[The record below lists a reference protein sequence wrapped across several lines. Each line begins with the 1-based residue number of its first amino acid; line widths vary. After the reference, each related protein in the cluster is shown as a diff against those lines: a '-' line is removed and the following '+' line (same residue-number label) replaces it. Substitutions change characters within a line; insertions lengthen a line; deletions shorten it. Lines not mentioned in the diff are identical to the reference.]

1 MKPNLIDQL
10 MTWASP
16 DTRVMEGRWEGEARR
31 LMVTAA
37 EEITALRAELAKH
50 QESEFHPDWSKLE
63 ATRDALRE
71 VNALLAERDAEI
83 AMLRGEF
90 AAQHA
95 YERTYE
101 AADEQRARDAELAH
115 ANEKERRIYWM
126 EKCQGITAELA
137 ERDAEIAGLRD
148 GLVRI
153 IDAWDG
159 DSESMHDDPAVIA
172 RAALA
177 GDARTVEDYID
188 IVFDGPPGPVAGR
201 FVEVEDSARRSIRF
215 GEWTKRDDGFWVLRV
230 ANEQAS
236 AHRSAQIRAACQ
248 TALRALDTYEAMY
261 RHHMTVQLYSARAG
275 LREALGEWK

>member
-1 MKPNLIDQL
+1 MSDAPEMI
-10 MTWASP
+10 WAW
-16 DTRVMEGRWEGEARR
+16 G
-31 LMVTAA
+31 
-37 EEITALRAELAKH
+37 
-50 QESEFHPDWSKLE
+50 
-63 ATRDALRE
+63 
-71 VNALLAERDAEI
+71 
-83 AMLRGEF
+83 
-90 AAQHA
+90 
-95 YERTYE
+95 Y
-101 AADEQRARDAELAH
+101 
-115 ANEKERRIYWM
+115 
-126 EKCQGITAELA
+126 TAEHRPFRGFSTEPEDDAVRYRRADLVDADLA

-177 GDARTVEDYID
+177 GDARIVEDYID

-275 LREALGEWK
+275 LREALDGRN

>member
-1 MKPNLIDQL
+1 MKAPETIWILRGTKAPWDQYDIPVYTKLPDWHDDEPNLH
-10 MTWASP
+10 
-16 DTRVMEGRWEGEARR
+16 EYRR
-31 LMVTAA
+31 ADIV
-37 EEITALRAELAKH
+37 
-50 QESEFHPDWSKLE
+50 
-63 ATRDALRE
+63 
-71 VNALLAERDAEI
+71 DAEI
-83 AMLRGEF
+83 KRLRDGYAEAIEDIEAW
-90 AAQHA
+90 AAYASGYFQYKHDLPGCL
-95 YERTYE
+95 
-101 AADEQRARDAELAH
+101 AAHR
-115 ANEKERRIYWM
+115 
-126 EKCQGITAELA
+126 AELA

-159 DSESMHDDPAVIA
+159 DGESMHDDSAVIA

-177 GDARTVEDYID
+177 GDARIVEDYID

-275 LREALGEWK
+275 LRDALGRGGS